1 MERAMALEYDMPLYR
16 PPVEAW
22 SLILQ
27 PTIGCPHNKCTF
39 CFAYK
44 TKRFR
49 IKKMAEIKA
58 DIAEALGYYGPDVT
72 HIFLADGNTIAMR
85 TEQQLEML
93 GDIKKAFPHVV
104 QIASYAGAKFVLKK
118 SLDDL
123 KKIRQAG
130 LSKVYMGVESGDPV
144 ILERICKGVRAEDTL
159 AACLRLHEAGFMLST
174 TVVQGLGGKERFRE
188 HALETARLL
197 NRIQPDELRL
207 HTLMLEPGAPLFQQ
221 MENGEFE
228 PCGPKEI
235 FQEAR
240 LLIENLELKCRLYS
254 HGSNY
259 LILQGQL
266 PRDKSKLLDTID
278 AAMTEEGERAL
289 RGLGILQDEDERAI

>member
-1 MERAMALEYDMPLYR
+1 MALEYDMPLYR

-49 IKKMAEIKA
+49 IKKMEDIKA
-58 DIAEALGYYGPDVT
+58 DIADALRYYGPDVT
-72 HIFLADGNTIAMR
+72 HVFLADGNTIAMR
-85 TEQQLEML
+85 TAHQLEML
-93 GDIKKAFPHVV
+93 GEIKKAFPHVV
-104 QIASYAGAKFVLKK
+104 QISSYAGAKFVLLK
-118 SLDDL
+118 SKEELGS
-123 KKIRQAG
+123 IHRAG
-130 LSKVYMGVESGDPV
+130 LTKVYMGVESGDPV
-144 ILERICKGVRAEDTL
+144 ILERICKGISTDETV
-159 AACLRLHEAGFMLST
+159 AACARLKEAGFMLST
-174 TVVQGLGGKERFRE
+174 TVVQGLGGKVRFRE

-207 HTLMLEPGAPLFQQ
+207 HTLMLEPGAPLYKQ
-221 MENGEFE
+221 MEKGDFE

-240 LLIENLELKCRLYS
+240 LLIENIELKCRLYS

-266 PRDKSKLLDTID
+266 PRDKKKLLDTID
-278 AAMTEEGERAL
+278 AAMTEDGGRAL
-289 RGLGILQDEDERAI
+289 RRQGILQEENDRAI

>member
-1 MERAMALEYDMPLYR
+1 MALEYDMPLYR

-49 IKKMAEIKA
+49 IKKMDEIIS
-58 DIAEALGYYGPDVT
+58 DIAEARKWYGPDVAK
-72 HIFLADGNTIAMR
+72 IFLADGNTIAMR
-85 TEQQLEML
+85 TEHQLEML
-93 GDIKKAFPHVV
+93 SEIKKAFPRVA

-118 SLDDL
+118 SPEDL
-123 KKIRQAG
+123 RKIREAG
-130 LSKVYMGVESGDPV
+130 LTKLYMGVESGDPV
-144 ILERICKGVRAEDTL
+144 ILERICKGVLAEDTL
-159 AACLRLHEAGFMLST
+159 SACLKLKEAGFLLST
-174 TVVQGLGGKERFRE
+174 TVVQGLGGKDRWRE
-188 HALETARLL
+188 HATKTAELL

-207 HTLMLEPGAPLFQQ
+207 HTLMLEPGAPLFEQAAK
-221 MENGEFE
+221 GEFV
-228 PCGPKEI
+228 PAGPSEI

-240 LLIENLELKCRLYS
+240 LLIQNIELKCRLYS

-259 LILQGQL
+259 LLLQGKL
-266 PRDKSKLLDTID
+266 PEDKPELLNTID
-278 AAMTEEGERAL
+278 AAFTQEGERAL
-289 RGLGILQDEDERAI
+289 RGMGLLQDEEERAI

>member
-1 MERAMALEYDMPLYR
+1 MALDYDMPLYR

-49 IKKMAEIKA
+49 IKKMEDIKA
-58 DIAEALGYYGPDVT
+58 DIAAARTYYGPDVT
-72 HIFLADGNTIAMR
+72 HVFLADGNTIAMR
-85 TEQQLEML
+85 TAHQLEML
-93 GDIKKAFPHVV
+93 GEIKKAFPNVV
-104 QIASYAGAKFVLKK
+104 QISSYAGAKFVLLK
-118 SLDDL
+118 SKEELES
-123 KKIRQAG
+123 IRRAG

-144 ILERICKGVRAEDTL
+144 ILERICKGISIEDTA
-159 AACLRLHEAGFMLST
+159 AACARLKEAGFMLST
-174 TVVQGLGGKERFRE
+174 TIVQGLGGMDRFRE
-188 HALETARLL
+188 HALFTAKLL

-207 HTLMLEPGAPLFQQ
+207 HTLMVEPGAPLHEQ
-221 MENGEFE
+221 MEKGEFV
-228 PCGPKEI
+228 PCGPREI

-240 LLIENLELKCRLYS
+240 LLVENLELHCRLYS

-266 PRDKSKLLDTID
+266 PRDKRKILETID
-278 AAMTEEGERAL
+278 AAMTEEGERTL
-289 RGLGILQDEDERAI
+289 RDMGILQEENERAI

>member
-1 MERAMALEYDMPLYR
+1 MPLEYDMPLYR

-49 IKKMAEIKA
+49 IKTMEEIKA
-58 DIAEALGYYGPDVT
+58 DIAEALRYYGPEVS

-85 TEQQLEML
+85 TAHQLEML
-93 GDIKKAFPHVV
+93 AQIKKAFPHVM
-104 QIASYAGAKFVLKK
+104 QIASYAGAKFVL
-118 SLDDL
+118 L
-123 KKIRQAG
+123 KTPEELGSIRRAG
-130 LSKVYMGVESGDPV
+130 LTKLYMGVESGDPV
-144 ILERICKGVRAEDTL
+144 ILERICKGIAAQDTL
-159 AACLRLHEAGFMLST
+159 AACLRLKEAGFMLST
-174 TVVQGLGGKERFRE
+174 TIVQGLGGKDRWRE
-188 HALETARLL
+188 HAVGTAELL
-197 NRIQPDELRL
+197 NKIQPDELRL
-207 HTLMLEPGAPLFQQ
+207 HTLMLEPGAPLYQQ
-221 MENGEFE
+221 MEKGEFI

-240 LLIENLELKCRLYS
+240 LLVENLDLKCRLYS

-259 LILQGQL
+259 LILQGLL
-266 PRDKSKLLDTID
+266 PHDKQKLLDTID
-278 AAMTEEGERAL
+278 AASTEEGGRAL
-289 RGLGILQDEDERAI
+289 RELGILQEEDERAI

>member
-1 MERAMALEYDMPLYR
+1 MTLEYDMPLYR

-44 TKRFR
+44 SKRFR
-49 IKKMAEIKA
+49 IKKMEEIKA
-58 DIAEALGYYGPDVT
+58 DIAEALRYYGPDVT
-72 HIFLADGNTIAMR
+72 HVFLADGNTIAMR
-85 TEQQLEML
+85 TAQQLEML
-93 GDIKKAFPHVV
+93 GNIKKAFPHVV
-104 QIASYAGAKFVLKK
+104 QISSYAGAKFVLLK
-118 SLDDL
+118 SKEELES
-123 KKIRQAG
+123 IRRAG
-130 LSKVYMGVESGDPV
+130 LTKVYMGVESGDPV
-144 ILERICKGVRAEDTL
+144 IVERICKGITIDDTA
-159 AACLRLHEAGFMLST
+159 AACARLKEAGFMLSAT
-174 TVVQGLGGKERFRE
+174 IVQGLGGKERFRE
-188 HALETARLL
+188 HALCTAKLL

-207 HTLMLEPGAPLFQQ
+207 HTLMLEPGAPLYQQ
-221 MENGEFE
+221 MEKGEFI

-240 LLIENLELKCRLYS
+240 LLVENLDVKCRLYS

-266 PRDKSKLLDTID
+266 PRDKRKLLDTID

-289 RGLGILQDEDERAI
+289 RGLGILQEEDERAI

>member
-1 MERAMALEYDMPLYR
+1 MALEYDMPLYR

-58 DIAEALGYYGPDVT
+58 DIAEALKYYGPEVT

-85 TEQQLEML
+85 AAQQLEML
-93 GDIKKAFPHVV
+93 GEIKKAFPHVV
-104 QIASYAGAKFVLKK
+104 QIASYAGAKFVL
-118 SLDDL
+118 L
-123 KKIRQAG
+123 KTHEELRSIHQSG
-130 LSKVYMGVESGDPV
+130 LTKLYMGLESGDPI
-144 ILERICKGVRAEDTL
+144 ILERVCKGVRPEDML
-159 AACLRLHEAGFMLST
+159 EACLMLKEAGFQLST
-174 TVVQGLGGKERFRE
+174 TIVQGLGGKERVRE
-188 HALETARLL
+188 HAVETARLL

-207 HTLMLEPGAPLFQQ
+207 HTLMLEPGAPLWEQYRK
-221 MENGEFE
+221 GEFE
-228 PCGPKEI
+228 PCGPREI
-235 FQEAR
+235 FQEVR
-240 LLIENLELKCRLYS
+240 LLIENLELSGCRLFS

-259 LILQGQL
+259 LLLQGML
-266 PRDKSKLLDTID
+266 PQDKNYLLETID
-278 AAMTEEGERAL
+278 SAYTKDGKKAL
-289 RGLGILQDEDERAI
+289 RDAGILQDESDRAI